1 MVYYYTYQGKKY
13 AALES
18 LALLACGEPREGEDV
33 TFLINRS
40 PENRRT
46 GFLVTDPRQLT
57 AKADG
62 VEWLDSRRID
72 APVPDL
78 PKGIVRRLKAG
89 ELQAVNFR
97 HPRWEKAADR
107 TEKRQRNRRR
117 VHLLAVGDVGG
128 TLLTA
133 LKLLG
138 GDCIGTI
145 GICDLNENTVARWV
159 SEMSQISWPWDY
171 EALPKVEA
179 VQPGHLFDCDV
190 FLFAAAKAIPPVG
203 SQVQDV
209 RMAQF
214 AANRPLVES
223 FARQAREARF
233 DGLFAVLSDPVDPLC
248 KAAYLASNTSP
259 DGQWDGMGLLAEQ
272 VQGYGLG
279 VMNARAAALA
289 QSDLRFLSFLSDGR
303 SFGPHGEGLVIANS
317 LKKYDD
323 EISRELTELV
333 KTANLR
339 IRDLGFKPFVAP
351 AVSSGAMQLL
361 LTLRGQWHCGSV
373 CLGGVWFGV
382 RNRLTP
388 KGLETES
395 MELPDALF
403 ARLKETETT
412 LKAIL

>member
-62 VEWLDSRRID
+62 VEWLDSRRIG

-78 PKGIVRRLKAG
+78 PKGIARRLGAG

-97 HPRWEKAADR
+97 HPRWEMAEGR

-248 KAAYLASNTSP
+248 KAAYLASNTAP
-259 DGQWDGMGLLAEQ
+259 GGQWDGMGLLAEQ

-289 QSDLRFLSFLSDGR
+289 QNDLRFLSFLSDGR

-395 MELPDALF
+395 VELPDALF

>member
-1 MVYYYTYQGKKY
+1 MYYYTYRGRKY
-13 AALES
+13 ASLES

-33 TFLINRS
+33 TFLISRP
-40 PENRRT
+40 PENRRAA
-46 GFLVTDPRQLT
+46 FLVTEPRQLT
-57 AKADG
+57 AKTDG
-62 VEWLDSRRID
+62 AEWLDSRRID
-72 APVPDL
+72 APEPEL
-78 PKGIVRRLKAG
+78 PESIARRLRAG
-89 ELQAVNFR
+89 ELQCVNFR
-97 HPRWEKAADR
+97 HPRWEQAEAW
-107 TEKRQRNRRR
+107 TERRQRNRRR

-138 GDCIGTI
+138 GDCIGSI
-145 GICDLNENTVARWV
+145 SICDLDENTVARWAA
-159 SEMSQISWPWDY
+159 EMSQISWPWDY
-171 EALPKVEA
+171 EALPKVEP
-179 VQPGHLFDCDV
+179 VQPGRLFDCDV
-190 FLFAAAKAIPPVG
+190 FLFAAAKAVPPLD
-203 SQVQDV
+203 SQVRDV

-214 AANRPLVES
+214 EANRPLVES

-233 DGLFAVLSDPVDPLC
+233 EGLFAVLSDPVDPLC
-248 KAAYLASNTSP
+248 KAAYLASNTGP
-259 DGQWDGMGLLAEQ
+259 DGRWDGMGLFAEQ
-272 VQGYGLG
+272 VQGFGLG

-289 QSDLRFLSFLSDGR
+289 QSDLRFLPFLSDGR

-317 LKKYDD
+317 IKKYDD
-323 EISRELTELV
+323 AISQELTGLV

-382 RNRLTP
+382 RNRITP

-395 MELPDALF
+395 LDLPDALF
-403 ARLKETETT
+403 DRLKETEAA
-412 LKAIL
+412 LRAIL

>member
-1 MVYYYTYQGKKY
+1 MVYYTYQGKKY
-13 AALES
+13 ASLES
-18 LALLACGEPREGEDV
+18 LALLACGEPREGENV
-33 TFLINRS
+33 TFLISRP
-40 PENRRT
+40 PEHRRA

-57 AKADG
+57 AKTDG

-78 PKGIVRRLKAG
+78 PKGIARRLRAG
-89 ELQAVNFR
+89 ELQAANFR
-97 HPRWEKAADR
+97 HPRWEQAADR

-159 SEMSQISWPWDY
+159 SEMNQISWPWDY

-179 VQPGHLFDCDV
+179 VQPGRLFDCDV

-214 AANRPLVES
+214 AANRPLVEA

-248 KAAYLASNTSP
+248 KAAYLASNTGPS
-259 DGQWDGMGLLAEQ
+259 GQWDGMGLLAEQ

-395 MELPDALF
+395 VDLPDELF
-403 ARLKETETT
+403 SRLKETEAT